1 MKTKSSKPLGAQVNE
16 SEKELDQHQ
25 AFQGQHVSEMMEKHA
40 FKTQR
45 EKTQTKN
52 VKSTTLSFKCQDYRN
67 SVSTQV
73 NLETTTA
80 MSPSGGCYVRV
91 SFI

>member
-1 MKTKSSKPLGAQVNE
+1 MKTKSSKALGAQVNE
-16 SEKELDQHQ
+16 SEKELDRHQ

-40 FKTQR
+40 FK
-45 EKTQTKN
+45 KTQTKN